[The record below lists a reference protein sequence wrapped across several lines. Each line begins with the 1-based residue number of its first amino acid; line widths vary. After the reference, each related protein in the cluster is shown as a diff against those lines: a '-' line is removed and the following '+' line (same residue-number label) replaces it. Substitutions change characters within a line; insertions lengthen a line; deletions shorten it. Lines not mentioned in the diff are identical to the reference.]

1 MELSKSKEKA
11 IHRPL
16 SGYPMIVVALLMVG
30 LGGSFIYL
38 AATAAR
44 GNLGW
49 ALSSLLPFAAAIL
62 IVVGF
67 TVVEP
72 NMSRVLILFGKY
84 RGTLRSDGFFC
95 VNPFNLRRLLSLRVH
110 NFNSETLKVNDLL
123 GNPIEIGAVVVWRVQ
138 DTAQAAFDVEN
149 FEDYV
154 RIQTE
159 SAIRQMAT
167 VHPYDDKEGIRTSL
181 RGSSDIVNGELQQE
195 LTERLSLA
203 GIAVLEA
210 RLSHLAYAPEIAG
223 AMLRRQQAEAII
235 AARTRIVD
243 GAVGMV
249 EMALN
254 RLKERNVLE
263 LDEERKAAMVSNLL
277 VVLCSEQGTHPVVN
291 TGTLYH

>member
-1 MELSKSKEKA
+1 MESLQSKEKT
-11 IHRPL
+11 IQHPI
-16 SGYPMIVVALLMVG
+16 SGYPMILVSLLMFG
-30 LGGSFIYL
+30 LCGYQFYRAG
-38 AATAAR
+38 TASH

-49 ALSSLLPFAAAIL
+49 ALWALLPLAVGIL
-62 IVVGF
+62 ILVGF

-72 NMSRVLILFGKY
+72 NMSRVLLLFGSY
-84 RGTLRSDGFFC
+84 RGTVRRAGFFC
-95 VNPFNLRRLLSLRVH
+95 VNPFTVRRSVSLRVH
-110 NFNSETLKVNDLL
+110 NFNSDTLKVNDLL
-123 GNPIEIGAVVVWRVQ
+123 GNPIEIGAVIVWRVQ
-138 DTAQAAFDVEN
+138 DTALAAFDVEN

-154 RIQTE
+154 RVQTE

-167 VHPYDDKEGIRTSL
+167 VHPYDDKEGMETSL
-181 RGSSDIVNGELQQE
+181 RGSSDVVNSELKQE

-203 GIAVLEA
+203 GINVLEA

-235 AARTRIVD
+235 AARTRIVE

-249 EMALN
+249 EMALD
-254 RLKERNVLE
+254 RLKDRNVLA
-263 LDEERKAAMVSNLL
+263 LDEERKASMVSNLL